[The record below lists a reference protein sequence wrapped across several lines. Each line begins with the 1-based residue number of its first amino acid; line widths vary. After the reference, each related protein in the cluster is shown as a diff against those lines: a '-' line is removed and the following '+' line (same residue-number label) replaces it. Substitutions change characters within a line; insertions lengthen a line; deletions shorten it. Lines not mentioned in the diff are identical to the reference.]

1 PPVLPGGLMDGRQR
15 RRYDRLKRTLDV
27 LGAGVGVILVA
38 PLMAATA
45 VVVAL
50 ELGRPVLFRQ
60 QRPGRDGRMF
70 EIVKFRTMLQPDSE
84 LGDDND
90 EGRMTRAGSRI
101 RSLSLDEL
109 PSLSNVLRG
118 DMSIVGPRP
127 LKASYLTRYSPQ
139 QMRRHE
145 VRPGLTGL
153 AQVSG
158 RNALSWD
165 DRLELDVWYVDNRS
179 LRLDFSILLRTI
191 GRVLRRDGI
200 TGDGQATVREFFGP
214 TPTDLELVGLVG
226 GELQTRP
233 EGSPGPHRPR
243 SSFWALPD
251 SGTIDV
257 VFGQAE
263 PGRMDWAAVDPSGQ
277 PRSWCGFT
285 GLTPTAASIYI
296 VGAAEPGARGLVRDT
311 LQLLVARAQTLGLKQ
326 LRLEVDPRNVEARR
340 LFADLSFRQVGAGE
354 GGRVPMIL
362 TLV

>member
-1 PPVLPGGLMDGRQR
+1 MDDRQR
-15 RRYDRLKRTLDV
+15 RRYDTLKRTLDV
-27 LGAGVGVILVA
+27 LGAGVGVVLVA

-50 ELGRPVLFRQ
+50 KLGRPVLFRQ

-70 EIVKFRTMLQPDSE
+70 EIVKYRTMLQPDSM

-90 EGRMTRAGSRI
+90 EGRMTRTGSRI

-109 PSLSNVLRG
+109 PSLWNVLKG

-127 LKASYLTRYSPQ
+127 LKTSYLTRYSPR

-179 LRLDFSILLRTI
+179 LRLDLSVLVRTI

-200 TGDGQATVREFFGP
+200 TGEGQATVSEFFGP

-226 GELQTRP
+226 GKLQTRP
-233 EGSPGPHRPR
+233 ERAPAPLHRTH

-251 SGTIDV
+251 SETMDV
-257 VFGQAE
+257 VFGTGQAE

-285 GLTPTAASIYI
+285 RLTPTAASIYI
-296 VGAAEPGARGLVRDT
+296 VGGAQPADRGLVRAT
-311 LQLLVARAQTLGLKQ
+311 LQLLVARAQNLGLKQ

-354 GGRVPMIL
+354 GGTVPMIL